1 MMNEEAIHLLQ
12 QNDTI
17 STIGYHIAKAME
29 NGKPV
34 VLPDGY
40 ELKDI
45 ERYLPNR
52 RRLAGVLCTSDPEH
66 FQRYCEQTTDAHP
79 RIFVDAKEMQATA
92 VLNFGAVEEP
102 GHGDNRA
109 QLNFKKLAAFR
120 ALLKVD
126 GIAASQRA
134 IAEFL
139 EDWLPHITAYQAD
152 SELQAKHV
160 VAAVRNVDIE
170 VARKVENTVESLSE
184 SRSAFEQV
192 KASSK
197 HVLPDIIEFRCEPYL
212 GLQSRTFTLR
222 LSVAT
227 NDSKPMLT
235 LRIQNLELHE
245 QEMADEA
252 CELIENM
259 LGTTF
264 PVFVGTYRSL

>member
-1 MMNEEAIHLLQ
+1 MRSGRNNALGL
-12 QNDTI
+12 
-17 STIGYHIAKAME
+17 
-29 NGKPV
+29 
-34 VLPDGY
+34 
-40 ELKDI
+40 
-45 ERYLPNR
+45 
-52 RRLAGVLCTSDPEH
+52 
-66 FQRYCEQTTDAHP
+66 
-79 RIFVDAKEMQATA
+79 
-92 VLNFGAVEEP
+92 
-102 GHGDNRA
+102 
-109 QLNFKKLAAFR
+109 KKLAAFR

-235 LRIQNLELHE
+235 LRIQNLDILAYW
-245 QEMADEA
+245 EMRSGRNRNKILLVAA
-252 CELIENM
+252 QYSSL
-259 LGTTF
+259 LGN
-264 PVFVGTYRSL
+264 